1 MTWTYKKC
9 YKQFSS
15 NKTQKGYDLKPNILG
30 IIGGVIAFISLVL
43 PWWSMTLS
51 ASALTSL
58 TSYSASVSIY
68 PYQAT
73 AGTMGFSSTVNVNLW
88 YGWAA
93 LALIIV
99 GGILSTAGSLVSK
112 GRIVIL
118 VGGLLALLSI
128 IIFAVG
134 LQSELSQPLATG
146 FPQVS
151 LFSSG
156 TYYGLANYVTYLS
169 FGFWIALV
177 SAIIMLVASARK
189 TAQVPPSM
197 PTPTPPPP
205 PQSS

>member
-1 MTWTYKKC
+1 M
-9 YKQFSS
+9 
-15 NKTQKGYDLKPNILG
+15 KPNILG
-30 IIGGVIAFISLVL
+30 LIGGVIAFISLVL

-51 ASALTSL
+51 ASALGI
-58 TSYSASVSIY
+58 SYSASVSIY
-68 PYQAT
+68 TYQAT
-73 AGTMGFSSTVNVNLW
+73 ASAMGFSSTVSVNLW

-93 LALIIV
+93 LWLIVV
-99 GGILSTAGSLVSK
+99 GGVLGIAGGLFTK

-156 TYYGLANYVTYLS
+156 SYGSGFGSANYATYLS
-169 FGFWIALV
+169 YGFWIALV
-177 SAIIMLVASARK
+177 SAIIMFVASARK
-189 TAQVPPSM
+189 TAEARPSM
-197 PTPTPPPP
+197 PIPTSPSP
-205 PQSS
+205 PQPS